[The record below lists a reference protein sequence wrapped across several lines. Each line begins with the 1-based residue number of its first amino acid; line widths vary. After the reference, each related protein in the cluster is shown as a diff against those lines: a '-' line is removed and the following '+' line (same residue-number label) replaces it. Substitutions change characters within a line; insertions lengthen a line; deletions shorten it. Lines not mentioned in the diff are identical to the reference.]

1 MSSLQAPLQWGPN
14 LHLIWT
20 SLSWATGLLWDA
32 ICLQKH
38 TYCGSWKWLLP
49 SSLPT
54 FTPPPPPSFP
64 KSWSLLKAQWFP
76 RGHIC
81 LSFSSGWLIVHA
93 FHLLRIWFK
102 YESIEPKHPALRR
115 AVTLLY
121 FILPNHSSCLILCSA
136 RSCQKRL
143 NDNLWKE
150 SNLNHVKVVYF

>member
-49 SSLPT
+49 LLPSNLYSHLHRL
-54 FTPPPPPSFP
+54 SFP

-81 LSFSSGWLIVHA
+81 LSFFRLTYCTRPFICSESD
-93 FHLLRIWFK
+93 FK
-102 YESIEPKHPALRR
+102 YESIELQTPSPQKSCN
-115 AVTLLY
+115 LLY
-121 FILPNHSSCLILCSA
+121 FYFAHPHSSCLILLCSA

-143 NDNLWKE
+143 NDNH
-150 SNLNHVKVVYF
+150 NLEAT